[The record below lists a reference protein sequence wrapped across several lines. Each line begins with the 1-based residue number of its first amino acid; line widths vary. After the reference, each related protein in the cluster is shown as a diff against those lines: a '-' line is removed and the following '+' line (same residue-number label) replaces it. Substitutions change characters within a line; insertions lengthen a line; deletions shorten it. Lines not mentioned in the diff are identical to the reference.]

1 MNSKEYIKTIILIL
15 LVLMSIVLTYMVWNF
30 SPDLSNAD
38 STSSDNKKDN
48 SKPIGKPMSAKMDKT
63 ITPFQIVQSNGDK
76 TKGMPATG
84 HAVSQIL
91 SPLKDKNVDSVQH
104 LKRNH
109 NLIIPELSDN
119 FIVLDF
125 TYDLPLSTYLSQ
137 VLNIDAKTPNHF
149 NFNRLLIDQ
158 DQEGHVIL
166 YAISKDRHQVV
177 KMKTSV
183 KGKDVNQSL
192 KNLSSEMQKYIEII
206 TNKDTID
213 KATHIFAPDK
223 PKDLKCY
230 RMVFNTINVEKM
242 NSVLFND
249 STIVRSSQSG
259 LTTYNN
265 NTGVANY
272 NDKSEKYHYRNL
284 SEDEKSSTNMEET
297 IGGTFEFIN
306 GHGGFLDEDYRLF
319 STDNMSGE
327 LTYQRFLNGYP
338 TFNTQKLNEIQVTW
352 GDKGVF
358 DYKRSLLR
366 TDVILNSG
374 DKKSLQSA
382 ESVRSALANNNSID
396 FERVSNI
403 AVGYNMDDRPKNDDI
418 EVQRNSEFTPQ
429 WYVEYDGKWYAFKD
443 GGLE

>member
-1 MNSKEYIKTIILIL
+1 MNSKEHIKTIILIL

-38 STSSDNKKDN
+38 NTPENKRDNTKPI
-48 SKPIGKPMSAKMDKT
+48 SKPGTAKMDGT
-63 ITPFQIVQSNGDK
+63 ITPFQIIHSNGEK
-76 TKGMPATG
+76 TEGMPATG
-84 HAVSQIL
+84 HAISKII
-91 SPLKDKNVDSVQH
+91 SPLKDKDIVSVQH

-137 VLNIDAKTPNHF
+137 VLDIDAKTPRHF

-158 DQEGHVIL
+158 DHEGHVVL

-183 KGKDVNQSL
+183 KGQDVNQSL
-192 KNLSSEMQKYIEII
+192 TSLKSDMEKYTEII
-206 TNKDTID
+206 TNKETID
-213 KATHIFAPDK
+213 KATHIFAPKK
-223 PKDLKCY
+223 PKDIKTY
-230 RMVFNTINVEKM
+230 RMVFNIINVEKM

-249 STIVRSSQSG
+249 STIVRSAQSG
-259 LTTYNN
+259 VTTYNN

-284 SEDEKSSTNMEET
+284 SEDEKSSTNMEDT
-297 IGGTFEFIN
+297 IGGTFEFLN
-306 GHGGFLDEDYRLF
+306 GHGGFLGEDYRLF

-338 TFNTQKLNEIQVTW
+338 TFNKQDLNEIQVTW
-352 GDKGVF
+352 GEKGVF
-358 DYKRSLLR
+358 DYRRSLLR

-374 DKKSLQSA
+374 DKKSLESA
-382 ESVRSALANNNSID
+382 ESVRSGLANNSNID
-396 FERVSNI
+396 FERVTNI
-403 AVGYNMDDRPKNDDI
+403 AVGYDMDDRPNNDDI
-418 EVQRNSEFTPQ
+418 EVQRNSEFTPR
-429 WYVEYDGKWYAFKD
+429 WYVEYDGKWYAYKD

>member
-1 MNSKEYIKTIILIL
+1 
-15 LVLMSIVLTYMVWNF
+15 MVWNF

-63 ITPFQIVQSNGDK
+63 ITPFQIVQSNDDK

-183 KGKDVNQSL
+183 KGKDVNHSL
-192 KNLSSEMQKYIEII
+192 KNLS
-206 TNKDTID
+206 
-213 KATHIFAPDK
+213 
-223 PKDLKCY
+223 
-230 RMVFNTINVEKM
+230 
-242 NSVLFND
+242 
-249 STIVRSSQSG
+249 
-259 LTTYNN
+259 
-265 NTGVANY
+265 
-272 NDKSEKYHYRNL
+272 
-284 SEDEKSSTNMEET
+284 
-297 IGGTFEFIN
+297 
-306 GHGGFLDEDYRLF
+306 
-319 STDNMSGE
+319 
-327 LTYQRFLNGYP
+327 
-338 TFNTQKLNEIQVTW
+338 
-352 GDKGVF
+352 
-358 DYKRSLLR
+358 
-366 TDVILNSG
+366 
-374 DKKSLQSA
+374 
-382 ESVRSALANNNSID
+382 
-396 FERVSNI
+396 
-403 AVGYNMDDRPKNDDI
+403 
-418 EVQRNSEFTPQ
+418 
-429 WYVEYDGKWYAFKD
+429 
-443 GGLE
+443 

>member
-1 MNSKEYIKTIILIL
+1 
-15 LVLMSIVLTYMVWNF
+15 MSIVLTYMVWNF

-76 TKGMPATG
+76 TKGMPSTG

-192 KNLSSEMQKYIEII
+192 KNLSSEMQKYTEII

-352 GDKGVF
+352 DDKGVF